1 MGLYL
6 IETGDMLMRIRHRHR
21 YSGSRHPLTLWG
33 FIFLVV
39 GLALMLA
46 VKIWDSKDKQSGK
59 TVKVIIMVAAI
70 AFIILSSFADA
81 MGDKS

>member
-1 MGLYL
+1 MGFNL
-6 IETGDMLMRIRHRHR
+6 IETGDMLMRIRHRYR
-21 YSGSRHPLTLWG
+21 GSRHPLTLWG

-46 VKIWDSKDKQSGK
+46 VKIWDSKNKESGK
-59 TVKVIIMVAAI
+59 ALKVVIMVVAVI
-70 AFIILSSFADA
+70 FIILSTAADA

>member
-6 IETGDMLMRIRHRHR
+6 IETGDMLMRIRRRHR
-21 YSGSRHPLTLWG
+21 YRGSRHPLTLWG

-39 GLALMLA
+39 GAALMLS
-46 VKIWDSKDKQSGK
+46 VKIWDSKDKESGK
-59 TVKVIIMVAAI
+59 ALKVVIMVVAI
-70 AFIILSSFADA
+70 AFIIMSSFADA